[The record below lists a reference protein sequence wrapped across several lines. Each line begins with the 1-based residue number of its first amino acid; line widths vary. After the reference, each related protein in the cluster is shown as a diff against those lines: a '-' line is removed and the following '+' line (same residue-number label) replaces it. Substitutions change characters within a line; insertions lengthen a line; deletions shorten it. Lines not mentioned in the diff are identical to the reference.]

1 MLTSVI
7 YLRSWFMAAMQLVLG
22 LTLIVNIIV
31 FVNWYYWKVN
41 FMLLMAWAWCL
52 TNCVNDGSVPVSSFR
67 TLHVFGTCVI
77 IVLMTKKRKYINHHS
92 EGEYTFGQKSSVH
105 YKISQL
111 SMEEQMFLLS
121 SHNPCIEIIIYACK
135 FYDSAALENGCH
147 TLLELDSNSPTN
159 WLRTTYLSTVV
170 I

>member
-1 MLTSVI
+1 
-7 YLRSWFMAAMQLVLG
+7 
-22 LTLIVNIIV
+22 
-31 FVNWYYWKVN
+31 
-41 FMLLMAWAWCL
+41 
-52 TNCVNDGSVPVSSFR
+52 
-67 TLHVFGTCVI
+67 
-77 IVLMTKKRKYINHHS
+77 MTKKRKYINHHS